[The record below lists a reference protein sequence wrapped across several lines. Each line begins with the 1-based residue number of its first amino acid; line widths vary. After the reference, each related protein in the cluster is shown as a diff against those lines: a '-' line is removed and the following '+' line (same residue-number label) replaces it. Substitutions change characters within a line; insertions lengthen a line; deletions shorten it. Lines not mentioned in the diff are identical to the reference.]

1 MPEGGYRPAWISYDT
16 IIAELLDDCNTQHRY
31 RNPHLYDAA
40 LTLMENLYPF
50 FSSKDKDREKKLKRE
65 LKEIEDKREDMIMEE
80 YERRKSDDANA
91 HDWNRNLMLVIE
103 ERTDEAL
110 SFEKGCAIW
119 RFCLRSDAF
128 KRATREFTL
137 KNTETTL

>member
-31 RNPHLYDAA
+31 KNPQLYDAA

-50 FSSKDKDREKKLKRE
+50 FSPKDKEKDKKLQKELEEIDGRRE
-65 LKEIEDKREDMIMEE
+65 EMVKEE
-80 YERRKSDDANA
+80 YMRRKSNDVNA
-91 HDWNRNLMLVIE
+91 QDWNRNLLLVIG
-103 ERTDEAL
+103 ERTDESL

-119 RFCLRSDAF
+119 KFCLRSDAF